1 VKHKEGTGVR
11 PDLQAGMGGVIG
23 NVSSEMQEGEEMSIS
38 DLLGA
43 MMQSGMAPSSSRRL
57 QSALGGGGGGGGLLE
72 SLGGLLG
79 GQQRGGGLR
88 ESLSSAPAGSGG
100 GLGGMLGDIL
110 NQAGQ
115 ATGGKQNLALGGLGA
130 LVGSLLGGGGK
141 SVGGAV
147 GGGVMALLGA
157 MAFKALQGS
166 GQGTGKVPLGL
177 LEPQT
182 DADRQELDQHAELV
196 LNAMINA
203 AKADG
208 QIDEE
213 EINRI
218 VGKLQEVG
226 ADADDQRYVLTQM
239 QKPLETEKL
248 ISAVRG
254 RPELAAQI
262 YAASLMAI
270 EVDTSAEKAYLG
282 KLASGLGLSP
292 EVTRS
297 IEKMVGLQPA

>member
-1 VKHKEGTGVR
+1 
-11 PDLQAGMGGVIG
+11 
-23 NVSSEMQEGEEMSIS
+23 MSIT

-43 MMQSGMAPSSSRRL
+43 LMQSGMTSSSSQRL
-57 QSALGGGGGGGGLLE
+57 QYAMGGGSGDLLE
-72 SLGGLLG
+72 SVGDLLG
-79 GQQRGGGLR
+79 GRRG
-88 ESLSSAPAGSGG
+88 GG
-100 GLGGMLGDIL
+100 GLGGMLGDVL

-115 ATGGKQNLALGGLGA
+115 AAGGRQNLALGGLGA
-130 LVGSLLGGGGK
+130 LAGALWGGGGGK
-141 SVGGAV
+141 SLGGAL

-166 GQGTGKVPLGL
+166 GQSTGQVPVGL

-182 DADRQELDQHAELV
+182 EADQRELEQHTELV
-196 LNAMINA
+196 LKAMINA

-213 EINRI
+213 EIHRI

-226 ADADDQRYVLTQM
+226 ADAEDQRYVLMQM

-248 ISAVRG
+248 ISAARG

-282 KLASGLGLSP
+282 KLASGLGLTP
-292 EVTRS
+292 DVTQR
-297 IEKMVGLQPA
+297 IEQLVGLQTA